1 MPGAAP
7 LLRRLR
13 SRVPTWALGVEGHWN
28 QLRLAGEALEAA
40 GTERD
45 LLKAGL
51 DLLLWAFLSRPL
63 EPSLAGPLLA
73 LNARLP
79 VVPPGLVPA
88 LGALAALPQDV
99 PTPDWDETR
108 DAEDP
113 AAMAAFLRPRLA
125 APGAGLAWLARGWD
139 ALAGLGAWNELA
151 DLLAGADLS
160 GPLTSLAPR
169 LAAEISLYRERP
181 ETARAA
187 LLALDPVLWGPW
199 REQRAAQCA
208 RLMGDLDAAR
218 AGLDAACARLPWH
231 PNLFLARHALDR
243 PLPATPVP
251 PDAKVAVAVYSWNNA
266 ARLAPTLDALLASD
280 LGPARVLLLDNGS
293 SDETLILLKACADR
307 LGRERAEVVRLRV
320 NCGAPAAR
328 NWLLAMPQARD
339 ADWVAFLDDDAL
351 PTPDWLAR
359 LLAAGQAHPGIG
371 AVGPKIV
378 DAASPSVI
386 QSVDV
391 HLMPPP
397 SPGAGQGPHLEF
409 LDVLSGLPDA
419 GLFDYVRPCLSVTGC
434 CHLLRRSA
442 LDAAGA
448 FDIRF
453 SPSQLDDFEH
463 DLRALLAGIPCLYLG
478 DLAVRHH
485 HASALGLRQSAAKQ
499 GNARGNLFKLSHL
512 HPREAVAKAVSQDL
526 DLAWEDLLAK
536 AAQTDEGM
544 ETA

>member
-7 LLRRLR
+7 LLSRLR
-13 SRVPTWALGVEGHWN
+13 SRIPSWALGVEGHWN

-40 GTERD
+40 GNDRE
-45 LLKAGL
+45 LLQAGL

-63 EPSLAGPLLA
+63 EPSLAGSLLA
-73 LNARLP
+73 LTARIPL
-79 VVPPGLVPA
+79 VPSGLVPV
-88 LGALAALPQDV
+88 LRALAALP
-99 PTPDWDETR
+99 PETPEPAWDEVR

-125 APGAGLAWLARGWD
+125 APGAGLAWLGRGWD
-139 ALAGLGAWNELA
+139 ALTGLGAWDELA
-151 DLLAGADLS
+151 GLLPAADLS
-160 GPLTSLAPR
+160 GPLAPLAPR
-169 LAAEISLYRERP
+169 LMAEISLYRDKP
-181 ETARAA
+181 ATARAA
-187 LLALDPVLWGPW
+187 LLALDPALWGPW
-199 REQRAAQCA
+199 REQRAARCA
-208 RLMGDLDAAR
+208 QLTGDLAAAR

-231 PNLFLARHALDR
+231 PNLLLARHTLAR
-243 PLPATPVP
+243 PLATAPIPA
-251 PDAKVAVAVYSWNNA
+251 DARVAVAVYSWNNA

-293 SDETLILLKACADR
+293 SDDTATLLESCTAR
-307 LGRERAEVVRLRV
+307 LGSERAEVVRLRV

-328 NWLLAMPQARD
+328 NWLLALPAARE

-351 PTPDWLAR
+351 PPADWLAR
-359 LLAAGQAHPGIG
+359 MLAAGQAHPGCG

-378 DAASPSVI
+378 DAARPSVL

-397 SPGAGQGPHLEF
+397 GQGPHLEF
-409 LDVLSGLPDA
+409 LDVLSGVPDA
-419 GLFDYVRPCLSVTGC
+419 GLFDYARPCLSVTGC

-442 LDAAGA
+442 LDATGF

-453 SPSQLDDFEH
+453 SPSQLDDFER

-478 DLAVRHH
+478 DLSVRHH
-485 HASALGLRQSAAKQ
+485 HASALGLRQSAARQ
-499 GNARGNLFKLSHL
+499 GNARGNLFKLGHL
-512 HPREAVAKAVSQDL
+512 HPREAVARAVAQDL
-526 DLAWEDLLAK
+526 DLAWDDLLAK
-536 AAQTDEGM
+536 AAVL